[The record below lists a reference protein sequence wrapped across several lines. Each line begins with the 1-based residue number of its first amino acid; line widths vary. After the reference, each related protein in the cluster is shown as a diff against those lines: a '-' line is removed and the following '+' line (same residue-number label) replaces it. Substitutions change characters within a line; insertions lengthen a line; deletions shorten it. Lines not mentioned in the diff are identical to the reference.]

1 MSLAPAANISH
12 SYRLKVVLSDLDDLG
27 HVNNARY
34 LDYLERGRTTWYEEA
49 GLVARCVGEAD
60 RSEFGTV
67 VVNVN
72 IDFRAECHSGEQLHV
87 VTQPARAGNKSF
99 VVKQRIQKEDG
110 TLAAEAE
117 VTSVVMDLRTRAAV
131 ALNASARALFEG

>member
-1 MSLAPAANISH
+1 MPLAPVADMSH
-12 SYRLKVVLSDLDDLG
+12 RYHLEVVPSDLDELD

-34 LDYLERGRTTWYEEA
+34 LDYFERGRTTWYDEA
-49 GLVARCVGEAD
+49 SLVALCVGETE
-60 RSEFGTV
+60 RSKFGTV

-99 VVKQRIQKEDG
+99 VVSQRIQKEDG
-110 TLAAEAE
+110 ALAAEAE

-131 ALNASARALFEG
+131 VLNASVRALFER